1 MRASTLPSP
10 GRLAN
15 SQRLRHEAAHA
26 ISTAEVV
33 AGKTVGGKTTSAAEL
48 ATFFTACATAL
59 VDIKDG
65 TAPEF
70 SSAVV
75 EDAAPTKL
83 VITFSENMDETVLPG
98 ASAFVTSPAKTISA
112 REWLSATEL
121 ELTVSVAFA
130 NGDTITVAYTE
141 PTTNW
146 ARDIAGNK
154 VATFAAEA
162 VTNNVAL

>member
-10 GRLAN
+10 GNLAN

-33 AGKTVGGKTTSAAEL
+33 ASKTPGGKTDSAAKL

-59 VDIKDG
+59 DAIKDG
-65 TAPEF
+65 TAPTF

-75 EDAAPTKL
+75 QNATPTKL
-83 VITFSENMDETVLPG
+83 TITFSEDMDQTVLP
-98 ASAFVTSPAKTISA
+98 AAAAFVTSPAKTISSRAWTGA
-112 REWLSATEL
+112 RTL

-130 NGDTITVAYTE
+130 NGNTITVAYTK
-141 PTTNW
+141 PATNW
-146 ARDIAGNK
+146 ARDIAGNA
-154 VATFAAEA
+154 VATFTAQS
-162 VTNNVAL
+162 VTNNVA